1 MFVESLLHPCTARPR
16 AAFVALVSPVL
27 SVAKDVACRARACPT
42 IMQPVLITLPLA
54 MTLRNVG
61 ENLSL
66 FKNRLPRISG
76 GYARLLRLSRGYQ
89 ALQALP
95 AQRLLNTGQVNQPRR
110 LDAMLDL

>member
-89 ALQALP
+89 VLHHDGLWAIYRYRTSGFRVRTA
-95 AQRLLNTGQVNQPRR
+95 A
-110 LDAMLDL
+110 A